1 MLRRIL
7 VLLALPSL
15 AMLMSTAQA
24 QELEEGTHYRT
35 LSSPVNVNI
44 PDGKDGII
52 HEFFW
57 YGCIHCYNLE
67 PAVVEFKENLPDNL
81 AFEEIPATFSE
92 VHELHGRAFYTWQF
106 LDLPESTHQE
116 LYDEIFVNDND
127 LNRESELAAFFEE
140 QGVAEEDF
148 KKMFSSF
155 SVQTKTRVA
164 QNLTAGAQVRGT
176 PSIMVNGRYMVE
188 SGMSGV
194 PTNED
199 MLRIAQELAL
209 QKAEE

>member
-15 AMLMSTAQA
+15 VMLLSTAQA
-24 QELEEGTHYRT
+24 QTLEEGTHYRT

-44 PDGKDGII
+44 PSDKDGII

-57 YGCIHCYNLE
+57 YGCVHCYNLE
-67 PAVVEFKENLPDNL
+67 PAIIEFKENLPDNL
-81 AFEEIPATFSE
+81 AFEEVPATFSE
-92 VHELHGRAFYTWQF
+92 VHELHGKAFYTWQF
-106 LDLPESTHQE
+106 LDMPESTHQAI
-116 LYDEIFVNDND
+116 YDEIFVNNND
-127 LNRESELAAFFEE
+127 LRTESAVASFFEE
-140 QGVAEEDF
+140 QGVSEEEF
-148 KKMFSSF
+148 RRMFNSF
-155 SVQTKTRVA
+155 SVQTKNRVA

-188 SGMSGV
+188 SGMPGV
-194 PTNED
+194 SSNED

-209 QKAEE
+209 QRASE